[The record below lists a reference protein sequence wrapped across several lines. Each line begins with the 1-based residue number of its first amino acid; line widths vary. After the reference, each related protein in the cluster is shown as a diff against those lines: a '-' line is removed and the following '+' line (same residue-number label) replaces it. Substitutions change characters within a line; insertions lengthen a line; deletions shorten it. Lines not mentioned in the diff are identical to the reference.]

1 MARWFALADII
12 NWVKET
18 TFFYNYSYSSYDNSS
33 AIRHTLRPISPE
45 GYVES
50 WFEDYWNTADCNA
63 FLWAKDNKNN
73 VSLIEHISNYDSAAD
88 GATDTM
94 TAMEK
99 LRSFVQRINDGEAEQ
114 LEIAIAGDDYHN
126 YAYGRKTL

>member
-1 MARWFALADII
+1 MADII
-12 NWVKET
+12 NWIKKT
-18 TFFYNYSYSSYDNSS
+18 TFFYSYSYSSYDNSS
-33 AIRHTLRPISPE
+33 VVRHTLAPSTPE

-73 VSLIEHISNYDSAAD
+73 TALIEHISNYDSAAD

-99 LRSFVQRINDGEAEQ
+99 LRSFVRRINDGEAEQ
-114 LEIAIAGDDYHN
+114 LEIAIAGDDYQN

>member
-1 MARWFALADII
+1 MADII

-18 TFFYNYSYSSYDNSS
+18 TFFYSYSYSSYDNSS
-33 AIRHTLRPISPE
+33 VVRHTLAPSTPE

-50 WFEDYWNTADCNA
+50 WFEDYWNTSDCNA

-73 VSLIEHISNYDSAAD
+73 VSLIEHISSYDSAAD

-94 TAMEK
+94 TAMER

-114 LEIAIAGDDYHN
+114 LEIAIAGDDYQN

>member
-1 MARWFALADII
+1 MADII
-12 NWVKET
+12 NWIKET

-33 AIRHTLRPISPE
+33 AIRHTLGPIAPD

-99 LRSFVQRINDGEAEQ
+99 LRSFVRRINDGEAEQ
-114 LEIAIAGDDYHN
+114 LEIAIAGNDYQN

>member
-1 MARWFALADII
+1 MADII
-12 NWVKET
+12 NWIKEN

-33 AIRHTLRPISPE
+33 VIRHTLSPTTPE

-73 VSLIEHISNYDSAAD
+73 TALIEHISNYDSAAS

-99 LRSFVQRINDGEAEQ
+99 LRSFVRRINDGEAEQ
-114 LEIAIAGDDYHN
+114 LEIAIAGDDYQN

>member
-12 NWVKET
+12 NWIKET

-33 AIRHTLRPISPE
+33 AIRHTLGPIAPD

-99 LRSFVQRINDGEAEQ
+99 LRSFVRRINDGEAEQ
-114 LEIAIAGDDYHN
+114 LEIAIAGNDYQN

>member
-1 MARWFALADII
+1 MADII

-33 AIRHTLRPISPE
+33 AIRHTLGPIAPE

-99 LRSFVQRINDGEAEQ
+99 LRSFVRRINDGEAEQ
-114 LEIAIAGDDYHN
+114 LEIAIAGDDYQN

>member
-12 NWVKET
+12 NWIKET
-18 TFFYNYSYSSYDNSS
+18 TFFYSYSYSSYDNSS
-33 AIRHTLRPISPE
+33 VVRHSLTPTLPVL
-45 GYVES
+45 YVEA

-73 VSLIEHISNYDSAAD
+73 VSLIEHISSYDSAAD
-88 GATDTM
+88 GATDTL
-94 TAMEK
+94 TAMGK
-99 LRSFVQRINDGEAEQ
+99 LRSFVQTINDGDAEQ
-114 LEIAIAGDDYHN
+114 LEIAIAGDDYQN

>member
-1 MARWFALADII
+1 MADII

-33 AIRHTLRPISPE
+33 AIRHTLGPISPE

-73 VSLIEHISNYDSAAD
+73 VSLIEHISNYDSASD

-99 LRSFVQRINDGEAEQ
+99 LRSFVRRINDGEAEQ
-114 LEIAIAGDDYHN
+114 LEIAIAGDDYQN

>member
-1 MARWFALADII
+1 LTDII
-12 NWVKET
+12 NWIKET

-33 AIRHTLRPISPE
+33 VVRHSLAPTLPVV
-45 GYVES
+45 YVES
-50 WFEDYWNTADCNA
+50 WFEDYWNTEDCNA

-73 VSLIEHISNYDSAAD
+73 VALIEHISNYDSASD
-88 GATDTM
+88 NVTDTM

-99 LRSFVQRINDGEAEQ
+99 LLSFVQRINDGEAEQ
-114 LEIAIAGDDYHN
+114 LEITIAGDGYQN

>member
-1 MARWFALADII
+1 MADII

-33 AIRHTLRPISPE
+33 VIRHTLSPITPE
-45 GYVES
+45 GYVEG

-73 VSLIEHISNYDSAAD
+73 VALIEHISNYDSASD

-99 LRSFVQRINDGEAEQ
+99 LRSFVRRINDGEAEQ
-114 LEIAIAGDDYHN
+114 LEIAIAGDDYQN

>member
-1 MARWFALADII
+1 MADII

-33 AIRHTLRPISPE
+33 AIRHTLGPIAPE

-73 VSLIEHISNYDSAAD
+73 VALIEHISNYDSAAD

-99 LRSFVQRINDGEAEQ
+99 LRSFVRRINDGEAEQ
-114 LEIAIAGDDYHN
+114 LEIAIAGDDYQN

>member
-1 MARWFALADII
+1 MADII
-12 NWVKET
+12 NWIRKT
-18 TFFYNYSYSSYDNSS
+18 TFFYSYSYSSYDNSS
-33 AIRHTLRPISPE
+33 VIRHTLAPSTPE
-45 GYVES
+45 VYVEG

-73 VSLIEHISNYDSAAD
+73 VALIEHISNYDSAAD

-94 TAMEK
+94 TAIEK
-99 LRSFVQRINDGEAEQ
+99 LQSFVRRINDGEAEQ